1 MMRLGARCVKPC
13 YQVFP
18 RSSPAVCLSAC
29 GATSCWFTVCRM
41 SRYPWCRMHDW
52 FVRNVPERVAFAVVG
67 VMALAAVVAIAA
79 LRWMMLD

>member
-1 MMRLGARCVKPC
+1 MYC
-13 YQVFP
+13 
-18 RSSPAVCLSAC
+18 
-29 GATSCWFTVCRM
+29 M

-67 VMALAAVVAIAA
+67 VMTLAAVVAIAA